1 MNSVFLMLNSK
12 DFLKGFIIAVISAI
26 INFLY
31 TTIQSGELII
41 DWKSML
47 ITALTAGLAYLTK
60 NLFTNSGGEML
71 TKESL

>member
-1 MNSVFLMLNSK
+1 MNSVFMMLNSK
-12 DFLKGFIIAVISAI
+12 DLLKGFFVAVISAI

-31 TTIQSGELII
+31 TTIQSGALIL
-41 DWKSML
+41 DWKDLL

-60 NLFTNSGGEML
+60 NLFTNSQGEVL